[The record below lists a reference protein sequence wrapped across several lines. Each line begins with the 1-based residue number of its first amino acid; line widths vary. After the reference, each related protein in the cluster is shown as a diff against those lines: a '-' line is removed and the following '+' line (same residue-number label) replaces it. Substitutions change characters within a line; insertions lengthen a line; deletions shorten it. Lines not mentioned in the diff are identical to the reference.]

1 MRSAPDISVSPD
13 GEERSMSDGQT
24 KVFDPGEIEE
34 DLQRLKTRFDEFRGR
49 L

>member
-1 MRSAPDISVSPD
+1 
-13 GEERSMSDGQT
+13 MSDGQT
-24 KVFDPGEIEE
+24 KGFDPGVIDE